1 MIAGSYEV
9 GRILALD
16 DIHTDGAHSGFLQW
30 VKTKTLWDEDKT
42 MFAHFK
48 YTEEEVDDETVLKPA
63 TGLYCQ
69 GPWPYTKKFNI
80 TKHLI
85 PFFYEEDVIGV
96 NTFNNL
102 GLENPLDDK
111 EEVKWEDIK
120 TLANLIGYND
130 PWESGVDADPWT
142 GAPGLYI
149 IGMQGD
155 LIGDTGE
162 IASSPTG
169 SGGYQVI
176 DEGNDTE
183 TNPNSLIML
192 LVWKNKDATKTP
204 KVSLYTGGD
213 AEYVME
219 NKTAN
224 FVAGEQIKVYK
235 GGHHGS
241 AASTSTKFI
250 EAVKPDH
257 FIFSAGIQHGHPS

>member
-16 DIHTDGAHSGFLQW
+16 DAHTDIDHSGFLQW
-30 VKTKTLWDEDKT
+30 VKTPSLWDKAKT
-42 MFAHFK
+42 VFAHFK
-48 YTEEEVDDETVLKPA
+48 YDVQEVDGEDVTEPKTA
-63 TGLYCQ
+63 LYCQ

-80 TKHLI
+80 KKHLL
-85 PFFYEEDVIGV
+85 PFSDQEDVIGV
-96 NTFNNL
+96 NAFNNF
-102 GLENPLDDK
+102 PLDDEK
-111 EEVKWEDIK
+111 TTWEATK
-120 TLANLIGYND
+120 TLADLIAYND
-130 PWESGVDADPWT
+130 PWDNGDKADPWT

-149 IGMQGD
+149 IGMGGD
-155 LIGDTGE
+155 LIGETPE
-162 IASSPTG
+162 IASSPNG

-176 DEGNDTE
+176 DEGNDTD

-213 AEYVME
+213 AEFVME